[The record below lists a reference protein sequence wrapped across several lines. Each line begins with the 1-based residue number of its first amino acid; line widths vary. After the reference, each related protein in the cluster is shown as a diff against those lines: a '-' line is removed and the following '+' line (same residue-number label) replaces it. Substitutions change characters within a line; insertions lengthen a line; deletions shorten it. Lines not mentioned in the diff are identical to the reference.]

1 MISQLALLSR
11 WEWYKLSR
19 RRMPWVLLI
28 IALAVPQVVL
38 WGSFS
43 VFQFSDATRGVF
55 VLPSSLLTALRTSYT
70 TGVILIL
77 VLSSTV
83 VGSEYGWGTL
93 RTALAKGPGR
103 WQFLVSKA
111 LLLALLGLATLLL
124 VSLTVAISS
133 LIAAYLT
140 IDDTGWFDQR
150 SQWSEFGVILGKT
163 AFGLVPYMVIG
174 LFFTVL
180 TSSSA
185 GGVSISL
192 AYYFV
197 VEQIVAPLL
206 SFLFDWFDPIFNYV
220 LGHAVDGW
228 MAESGGAVGLA
239 ALANSDGLPSV
250 LHGFLVMLGYIVV
263 AGAASLWL
271 FQRRD
276 VTGARGD

>member
-1 MISQLALLSR
+1 MISQLALLTR

-19 RRMPWVLLI
+19 RRILWVLLI
-28 IALAVPQVVL
+28 LALALPQVVL
-38 WGSFS
+38 WGGFV
-43 VFQFSDATRGVF
+43 VFQFEDSARGIF
-55 VLPSSLLTALRTSYT
+55 VLPSSLITALRINYPL
-70 TGVILIL
+70 GAILIMIL
-77 VLSSTV
+77 TSTV

-133 LIAAYLT
+133 LIATYLT
-140 IDDTGWFDQR
+140 LDDTGWFVQT
-150 SQWSEFGVILGKT
+150 SQWSEFGVVLGKT

-185 GGVSISL
+185 GGVSTSL

-197 VEQIVAPLL
+197 VEHAVTPLL
-206 SFLFDWFDPIFNYV
+206 SFLFDWFDPISNYV

-228 MAESGGAVGLA
+228 MAEFGGAVGLA